1 MCLFFLGLKSTWAR
15 KVKFNL
21 QLVRFLS
28 TPSIYFLTFP
38 EVYNCRSAN
47 TWKDDL
53 ALSVT
58 YFPQSRLTY
67 GIFYGCTVSIEHEI
81 INRLAKAKQ
90 NVFHPLIL
98 PGIFAE
104 IERSRIVD
112 VVESTID
119 DIEGAIFE
127 LDSGIAT
134 KDKSLVN
141 EEAGGTG
148 YVRRTVWLNTT
159 FLRSRLQIS
168 RTQLQKM
175 IEHVDEL
182 SAMDPH
188 YSNKLF
194 ISNEELNSD
203 LEIHSQLQKTG
214 FLIKDRLKALL
225 EEYDEKIEECSMRVA
240 GMTIATQWVS
250 PDVS

>member
-1 MCLFFLGLKSTWAR
+1 MLC
-15 KVKFNL
+15 
-21 QLVRFLS
+21 
-28 TPSIYFLTFP
+28 

-58 YFPQSRLTY
+58 YFPQNGLMF
-67 GIFYGCTVSIEHEI
+67 GIFFGCTVAIEHQI
-81 INRLAKAKQ
+81 LNRIANAKE
-90 NVFHPLIL
+90 NVLHPLIL

-104 IERSRIVD
+104 LERSRMVD

-119 DIEGAIFE
+119 DIGGAIFE

-134 KDKSLVN
+134 KENSL
-141 EEAGGTG
+141 AMGADDDSSGTR

-159 FLRSRLQIS
+159 FLRSRLQIW

-182 SAMDPH
+182 S
-188 YSNKLF
+188 ST
-194 ISNEELNSD
+194 NSD
-203 LEIHSQLQKTG
+203 FSSELYRSDEDYISKQGYELESRSQLKRTG
-214 FLIKDRLKALL
+214 LLIKDRLRALL

-250 PDVS
+250 YFLIRVKLITFLTYS

>member
-1 MCLFFLGLKSTWAR
+1 LKR
-15 KVKFNL
+15 
-21 QLVRFLS
+21 
-28 TPSIYFLTFP
+28 I
-38 EVYNCRSAN
+38 AN
-47 TWKDDL
+47 
-53 ALSVT
+53 
-58 YFPQSRLTY
+58 
-67 GIFYGCTVSIEHEI
+67 
-81 INRLAKAKQ
+81 AKQ

-104 IERSRIVD
+104 LERSRIVD

-134 KDKSLVN
+134 REISATDD
-141 EEAGGTG
+141 EEAGGTR

-159 FLRSRLQIS
+159 FLRSRLQIW

-182 SAMDPH
+182 NSMT
-188 YSNKLF
+188 LF
-194 ISNEELNSD
+194 SSNELCISSTEFGSKSTVD
-203 LEIHSQLQKTG
+203 LEIHLQMQRTG
-214 FLIKDRLKALL
+214 LLIKDRLRALL

-240 GMTIATQWVS
+240 GMTIATQWVGS
-250 PDVS
+250 NIVCLSSHD